1 MMLNL
6 EQIRALES
14 RVEKAVVLITKL
26 RQENADL
33 EARLADVLRSAEL
46 LKNQKEELERQLA
59 AQTRAAN
66 ESSSRLEGLIA
77 RAKEAEE
84 KAANAELKAAE
95 AEERAAAMERKAQA
109 AWPNG
114 RSRPAAALVRR
125 KARLSMTGSLSAKL
139 HSGTAK
145 ENGSLKLGGRS
156 LRVRQE

>member
-84 KAANAELKAAE
+84 KAANAELKAA
-95 AEERAAAMERKAQA
+95 
-109 AWPNG
+109 
-114 RSRPAAALVRR
+114 
-125 KARLSMTGSLSAKL
+125 
-139 HSGTAK
+139 
-145 ENGSLKLGGRS
+145 
-156 LRVRQE
+156 